1 MHRASLTKYLSEH
14 HASFEASSKVV
25 NTNTGYASE
34 ENYQGLKD
42 KGIQVYLKYNY
53 FYKKQKETKIGKTK
67 HPFGADKLY
76 YNTETDTYLQPN
88 GTSNESYW

>member
-34 ENYQGLKD
+34 ENYQG
-42 KGIQVYLKYNY
+42 
-53 FYKKQKETKIGKTK
+53 
-67 HPFGADKLY
+67 
-76 YNTETDTYLQPN
+76 
-88 GTSNESYW
+88 